1 MAQATA
7 AQPITVGVDTH
18 LDSHVAHAGDQLG
31 RRVGTRS
38 VPTTPTG
45 YQDLLA
51 WARGLGQPIAW
62 GVEGTGSYGAALA
75 RFLAANGQVVV
86 EVNRPDRQARRRR
99 GKSDPLDAEAAARA
113 VQAGQA
119 TVAPKAGTGQVEMI
133 RSLRVARQTA
143 IRARTQT
150 INALKALVVT
160 APAELREQL
169 RDLPTATLVA
179 AAAALVPGPIT
190 SPLAA
195 ALLALGTLARR
206 PPGPQPRDQ
215 GPDRRAGPAHHHR
228 RPQAGGALRHRPR
241 QRRRAAGRRRGQ
253 PPAAPQRGL
262 LCDAVRFLTDPGVLR
277 QDRPAPP
284 QPGWGPPGQRCAVP
298 DRAGAAALPPADQ
311 GLPDP
316 SAGRGQAQERNHP
329 VSQALHRPGSLRSA
343 QTPTPRVHHPTQLT
357 SIRASPRWKCSGRTV
372 TGMPETSRKHSTNQP
387 GTRACHG
394 RRPDPVG
401 PTSLALSLAPGGLS
415 ACHGIHR

>member
-1 MAQATA
+1 MAYATA
-7 AQPITVGVDTH
+7 AQPIIVGVDTH
-18 LDSHVAHAGDQLG
+18 LDSHVAHANDQLG

-51 WARGLGQPIAW
+51 WARGLGQPITW

-86 EVNRPDRQARRRR
+86 EVNRPDRQARRR
-99 GKSDPLDAEAAARA
+99 GKSDPTDAEAAARA

-143 IRARTQT
+143 IRSRTQA
-150 INALKALVVT
+150 INALKALLVT

-206 PPGPQPRDQ
+206 HQALNLEIKALTAEL
-215 GPDRRAGPAHHHR
+215 DRLTATAAPKLVALFGIGQDNA
-228 RPQAGGALRHRPR
+228 GALLVAAGDNPQRLRSEACFSMLCGSSPIEASSGKTIRHR
-241 QRRRAAGRRRGQ
+241 
-253 PPAAPQRGL
+253 L
-262 LCDAVRFLTDPGVLR
+262 
-277 QDRPAPP
+277 
-284 QPGWGPPGQRCAVP
+284 
-298 DRAGAAALPPADQ
+298 
-311 GLPDP
+311 
-316 SAGRGQAQERNHP
+316 
-329 VSQALHRPGSLRSA
+329 
-343 QTPTPRVHHPTQLT
+343 
-357 SIRASPRWKCSGRTV
+357 
-372 TGMPETSRKHSTNQP
+372 M
-387 GTRACHG
+387 
-394 RRPDPVG
+394 
-401 PTSLALSLAPGGLS
+401 
-415 ACHGIHR
+415 

>member
-1 MAQATA
+1 MAHAAA

-18 LDSHVAHAGDQLG
+18 LDSHVAHANDQLG

-45 YQDLLA
+45 YRDLLA

-86 EVNRPDRQARRRR
+86 EVNRPDRQARRR
-99 GKSDPLDAEAAARA
+99 GKSDPTDAEAAARA

-143 IRARTQT
+143 IRARTQA

-169 RDLPTATLVA
+169 RDLPTVTLVA
-179 AAAALVPGPIT
+179 ATAALVPGSIT

-195 ALLALGTLARR
+195 AMLALGTLARR
-206 PPGPQPRDQ
+206 HQALTLEIKALTAEL
-215 GPDRRAGPAHHHR
+215 DRLTATAAPKLVALFGIGQDNA
-228 RPQAGGALRHRPR
+228 GALLVAAGDNPQRLRSEACFAMLCGSSPIQASSGKTVRHRLNRGGDR
-241 QRRRAAGRRRGQ
+241 QANAALYRIVLVRLRYHQPTKDYLTRRLAEGKPKNEIIRCLKRYIAREVFAALQ
-253 PPAAPQRGL
+253 PLRHE
-262 LCDAVRFLTDPGVLR
+262 FLT
-277 QDRPAPP
+277 PP
-284 QPGWGPPGQRCAVP
+284 
-298 DRAGAAALPPADQ
+298 
-311 GLPDP
+311 
-316 SAGRGQAQERNHP
+316 S
-329 VSQALHRPGSLRSA
+329 
-343 QTPTPRVHHPTQLT
+343 
-357 SIRASPRWKCSGRTV
+357 
-372 TGMPETSRKHSTNQP
+372 
-387 GTRACHG
+387 
-394 RRPDPVG
+394 
-401 PTSLALSLAPGGLS
+401 
-415 ACHGIHR
+415 